1 MNDTFEEDRIS
12 GYTIR
17 IDRFTC
23 IGTAN
28 CVAVAPEVFEMG
40 DDQIVTFVEEPEDIE
55 SDRLIEACD
64 ICPVEALIATD
75 AEGTQIAP

>member
-1 MNDTFEEDRIS
+1 MSDQSEERTIS
-12 GYTIR
+12 GLDIR
-17 IDRFTC
+17 IDRAQC

-55 SDRLIEACD
+55 PDRLIEACD

-75 AEGTQIAP
+75 AEGTQIVP